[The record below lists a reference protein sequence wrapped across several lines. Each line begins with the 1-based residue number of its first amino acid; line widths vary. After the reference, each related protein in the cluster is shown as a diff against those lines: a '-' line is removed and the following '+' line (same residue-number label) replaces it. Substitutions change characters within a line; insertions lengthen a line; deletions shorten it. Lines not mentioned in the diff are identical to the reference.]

1 MTSTRL
7 YHILISVC
15 LTAILVSSCTS
26 PEKNIRKGDAAL
38 AIGEYW
44 EAANYYK
51 KAYQYTPTKE
61 RDKRG
66 NLAYR
71 MAECYRKYG
80 YTARALGSY
89 RTAIRYQYTDT
100 LTYYYEGEM
109 ARMQGDYRNAEKAYT
124 KHLERYPDDENAK
137 RGIRSCQ
144 LAATL
149 REKGSSYTVKIDKFF
164 NSNRTDFSPAI
175 FPADNPKQIFFTT
188 NRNAV
193 VGDVLNGI
201 TGQKN
206 GDIYT
211 AKMDEKGKWKVAEAV
226 SGGINTADDEGA
238 PTFSP
243 DGKTM
248 YFTRCTVNPEYP
260 RMAEIMS
267 SARSDA
273 AWGNPQIV
281 KISNDT
287 LSSYAHPAVSPDGG
301 WLYFTS
307 DMLGGEGGTDIWRG
321 KLSGG
326 SISMI
331 ENLGPTLNTAGNEC
345 FPSFRPSGELYFASD
360 GREGMGGLD
369 LYYAIEDT
377 VTHKW
382 KVTHLP
388 YPMNSHGDDFGI
400 TFEGVHNRGYFSS
413 NRSTGGRGWD
423 KIYEFSHPENL
434 ITVKGWVYEQDGY
447 ELPSAEIFM
456 VANDGTNQKFGV
468 RTDGSFEQ
476 ALTPG
481 VDYLFLATNKGYLN
495 SAAALH
501 ADSLDYEHQYTL
513 QFPLASLSAP
523 VLVRNVFYEF
533 DKADITPESSEAL
546 DRLTA
551 MLKENPHITI
561 ELGAH
566 CDYRGSEAY
575 NIHLSQRRAESV
587 VNYLTEHGIERDRL
601 VAHGYG
607 FSTPKIVNRKLT
619 ETNKFLNEGDTLTI
633 DYIKKLK
640 EEEQEICNA
649 LNRRTEFRVLRTTY
663 GLFDKKGRI
672 IPEALKALTK
682 RKKDANKSEDE
693 DLDFEEE
700 EFIPIEEILEEESI

>member
-1 MTSTRL
+1 MNFSRIN
-7 YHILISVC
+7 ILFLVAS
-15 LTAILVSSCTS
+15 LFFGLFTACSS
-26 PEKNIRKGDAAL
+26 PEKSIRKGDAAL

-51 KAYQYTPTKE
+51 KAYQHTPTKNYE
-61 RDKRG
+61 QRG
-66 NLAYR
+66 SLAYK

-89 RTAIRYQYTDT
+89 RTAIRYKYTDT
-100 LTYYYEGEM
+100 LTYLYEGDM
-109 ARMQGDYRNAEKAYT
+109 ARMQGDYRGAEKAYT
-124 KHLERYPDDENAK
+124 KYLELNPDDESAK

-144 LAATL
+144 MAAQL
-149 REKGSSYTVKIDKFF
+149 REKGSSYAVKLDKFF
-164 NSNRTDFSPAI
+164 NSNRADFCPVI
-175 FPADNPKQIFFTT
+175 YPADNPKQVFFTT

-193 VGDVLNGI
+193 MGDVLNGI

-206 GDIYT
+206 GDIFL
-211 AKMDEKGKWKVAEAV
+211 AKMDEKGKWKVAESV

-238 PTFSP
+238 VAFSP

-267 SARSDA
+267 STRSDA
-273 AWGNPQIV
+273 AWGNPQKI

-287 LSSYAHPAVSPDGG
+287 LSSYAHPAVSPDGQ
-301 WLYFTS
+301 WLYFVS
-307 DMLGGEGGTDIWRG
+307 DMPGGEGGTDLWRG

-326 SISMI
+326 NISII
-331 ENLGPTLNTAGNEC
+331 ENLGPTLNTAGNES
-345 FPSFRPSGELYFASD
+345 FPAFRPSGELYFASD

-369 LYYAIEDT
+369 LYCAIEDT

-400 TFEGVHNRGYFSS
+400 TFDGVHNRGYFSS

-423 KIYEFSHPENL
+423 KIYEFVHPENL
-434 ITVKGWVYEQDGY
+434 ISVKGWVYEQDGY
-447 ELPSAEIFM
+447 ELPSAEIYM
-456 VANDGTNQKFGV
+456 VANDGTNQRFGV

-501 ADSLDYEHQYTL
+501 ADSLDHEYQYTL

-533 DKADITPESSEAL
+533 DKADITAESSEAL
-546 DRLTA
+546 DRLTT
-551 MLKENPHITI
+551 MLKEHPHITI

-566 CDYRGSEAY
+566 CDYRGSEVY
-575 NIHLSQRRAESV
+575 NLDLSQRRAESV
-587 VNYLTEHGIERDRL
+587 VNYLTEHGVERERL
-601 VAHGYG
+601 KAHGYG
-607 FSTPKIVNRKLT
+607 FGTPKVVNRKLT
-619 ETNKFLNEGDTLTI
+619 ELHPFLHEGDTLTV
-633 DYIKKLK
+633 DYIKSLK
-640 EEEQEICNA
+640 DEEQEICNA

-663 GLFDKKGRI
+663 GLFDKNGKI

-682 RKKDANKSEDE
+682 RRNEKGKADDE
-693 DLDFEEE
+693 ELDFEEDE
-700 EFIPIEEILEEESI
+700 YLPIEEIIEEESI